1 VKNKKEHPEHINAQ
15 SAEHQDEKFVAEDH
29 NKEIEDLKKKLEE
42 KEKEAAANYD
52 KYLRAVAELDN
63 YKKRVIKEKTDIIKY
78 GKEDIVKDIL
88 PFMDSL
94 DRALEHDTG
103 DIQSFKD
110 GIALIQDQLLC
121 CLKKHGVERIETA
134 GADFDPNFHEALMQV
149 ESDRHE
155 DNKIV
160 NEIEKGYLLNGRL
173 IRPSRVCVC
182 KKTKKENNDVCEKM
196 RIWKNKEEETWEKL
210 LELI

>member
-1 VKNKKEHPEHINAQ
+1 VKNKKEHPENIIKHAQ
-15 SAEHQDEKFVAEDH
+15 SVEHHDEKVVAADH
-29 NKEIEDLKKKLEE
+29 KKEIEELRKQLEE

-52 KYLRAVAELDN
+52 KYLRAIADLDN
-63 YKKRVIKEKTDIIKY
+63 YKKRAIKEKADVIKY

-103 DIQSFKD
+103 DIQAFKD
-110 GIALIQDQLLC
+110 GVALIQDQLLC
-121 CLKKHGVERIETA
+121 CLKKHGVEKIETA

-149 ESDRHE
+149 ESDQHQ

-160 NEIEKGYLLNGRL
+160 SEMQKGYLLNGRL

-182 KKTKKENNDVCEKM
+182 KNINKENNDVCEKNEDM
-196 RIWKNKEEETWEKL
+196 EE
-210 LELI
+210 